1 MRFECLY
8 PDGHRVSDQYSCGH
22 QVNGERR
29 VESMSA
35 VLVTKGISKTYGNEK
50 VKVRALRPCSMSI
63 EKGEFVAI
71 VGKSGSGKSTL
82 LRILGTLEP
91 PDEGQ
96 VFLEGKEISGL
107 SDKKLSRLR
116 RRRIGFVYQD
126 YSLFPEFT
134 AYENIAMPFHLDGRK
149 ENKNYIKELM
159 NTLGIYQCR
168 DKFPS
173 EMSGGEQQRV
183 AIARGMCVSPAII
196 LADEPT
202 GNLDAENAEEVA
214 MLMSKAS
221 RLYQQTIIMVTH
233 DGQMADYA
241 DRILYIRDGRVRER
255 TEE

>member
-1 MRFECLY
+1 
-8 PDGHRVSDQYSCGH
+8 
-22 QVNGERR
+22 
-29 VESMSA
+29 MSA

-50 VKVRALRPCSMSI
+50 VKVRALRSCSMAI

-159 NTLGIYQCR
+159 DTLGIYQCR

-183 AIARGMCVSPAII
+183 AIARGMCVSPAIARGMCVSPAII

>member
-50 VKVRALRPCSMSI
+50 VKVRALRSCSMAI

-107 SDKKLSRLR
+107 QIRSSRGLGDGESDLSTRITACSRSLR
-116 RRRIGFVYQD
+116 RMRISPCHSIWTGGRR
-126 YSLFPEFT
+126 T
-134 AYENIAMPFHLDGRK
+134 K
-149 ENKNYIKELM
+149 
-159 NTLGIYQCR
+159 T
-168 DKFPS
+168 
-173 EMSGGEQQRV
+173 
-183 AIARGMCVSPAII
+183 
-196 LADEPT
+196 T
-202 GNLDAENAEEVA
+202 
-214 MLMSKAS
+214 S
-221 RLYQQTIIMVTH
+221 RN
-233 DGQMADYA
+233 
-241 DRILYIRDGRVRER
+241 
-255 TEE
+255 

>member
-1 MRFECLY
+1 
-8 PDGHRVSDQYSCGH
+8 
-22 QVNGERR
+22 
-29 VESMSA
+29 
-35 VLVTKGISKTYGNEK
+35 
-50 VKVRALRPCSMSI
+50 
-63 EKGEFVAI
+63 
-71 VGKSGSGKSTL
+71 
-82 LRILGTLEP
+82 
-91 PDEGQ
+91 
-96 VFLEGKEISGL
+96 
-107 SDKKLSRLR
+107 
-116 RRRIGFVYQD
+116 
-126 YSLFPEFT
+126 
-134 AYENIAMPFHLDGRK
+134 
-149 ENKNYIKELM
+149 M